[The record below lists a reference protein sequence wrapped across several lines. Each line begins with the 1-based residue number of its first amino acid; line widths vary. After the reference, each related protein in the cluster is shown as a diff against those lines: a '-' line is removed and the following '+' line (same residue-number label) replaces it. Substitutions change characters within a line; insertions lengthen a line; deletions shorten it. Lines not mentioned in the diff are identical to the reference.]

1 MLAGKRSVRVG
12 DQILKEIADLLIRKI
27 KDPRVKGVTLT
38 GIQLSE
44 DLRHA
49 KVYFS
54 VLGNKGDIKKNQA
67 GLDSAKGYI
76 KREIGLRL
84 HLRYIPDILFKHDS
98 ALEIGEQMEKLFQK
112 IRQDVPGSDDK
123 ERE

>member
-12 DQILKEIADLLIRKI
+12 DQILKEIAELLIRKI
-27 KDPRVKGVTLT
+27 KDPRIKGVTLT
-38 GIQLSE
+38 GIQLSD

-76 KREIGLRL
+76 KREIGSRL
-84 HLRYIPDILFKHDS
+84 HLRYIPDILFRHDS
-98 ALEIGEQMEKLFQK
+98 ALEMGEQMEKLFQK
-112 IRQDVPGSDDK
+112 IRQDTLRRDDK
-123 ERE
+123 EKE

>member
-12 DQILKEIADLLIRKI
+12 DQILREIADLLIRKI

-98 ALEIGEQMEKLFQK
+98 ALEMGEQMEKLFQK

-123 ERE
+123 EKE

>member
-12 DQILKEIADLLIRKI
+12 DQILREIADLLIRKI
-27 KDPRVKGVTLT
+27 KDPRIKGVTLT
-38 GIQLSE
+38 GIQLSD

-54 VLGNKGDIKKNQA
+54 VLGNEGDIKKNQA

-84 HLRYIPDILFKHDS
+84 HLRYTPDIIFMHDS
-98 ALEIGEQMEKLFQK
+98 TLEMGEQIEKLFQK
-112 IRQDVPGSDDK
+112 IRQGAPGRDDI
-123 ERE
+123 E